1 MREQLIKQR
10 ILHLSFLFAVAIFI
24 YQYTQWE
31 DGLWIPISV
40 LAVMGPF
47 RPGLAINKARD
58 RVLGTF
64 AGLLISVIIWIIM
77 RYSYSLIFIYAL
89 IAAYCV
95 AFTMLQEYRYFIT
108 VVTVILCINFNYM
121 NPQYYNEF
129 YYIIN
134 RGICVLVGV
143 SLFLFA
149 EYFIFK
155 PFYANALALVTYEQ
169 IDAAINQSVG
179 KFIQLCE
186 SNKQV
191 HAAELT
197 KCYVVLLT
205 KLDALKEIEASIS
218 FGYSEQQ
225 QTLAG
230 INHYSRILNDI
241 LTLYST
247 LGFNVMHNNLPE
259 ASIARLRQLQ
269 KEAQHGVASSSL
281 C

>member
-1 MREQLIKQR
+1 MREQLIKER
-10 ILHLSFLFAVAIFI
+10 ILHLSLLFALSIFI

-40 LAVMGPF
+40 LAIMGPF
-47 RPGLAINKARD
+47 RPGLAINKARA

-64 AGLLISVIIWIIM
+64 TGLLISVVIWVVM
-77 RYSYSLIFIYAL
+77 RYSYSLMFIYAL

-95 AFTMLQEYRYFIT
+95 AFVMLQEYRYFIT

-155 PFYANALALVTYEQ
+155 PFYANALGLVTYEK
-169 IDAAINQSVG
+169 IDAAIEQSVS

-186 SNKQV
+186 SKKQV
-191 HAAELT
+191 HATQLT
-197 KCYVVLLT
+197 KCYILLLT

-225 QTLAG
+225 QTLAL
-230 INHYSRILNDI
+230 ISHYSNMLNEILA
-241 LTLYST
+241 LYSE
-247 LGFNVMHNNLPE
+247 LGFNVIHNKSNLPK
-259 ASIARLRQLQ
+259 ASIARLHQLQ
-269 KEAQHGVASSSL
+269 KALYFNA
-281 C
+281 